1 MEVLPVQFH
10 NKVALVTGGGGGI
23 GRVTAVALAEAGAQ
37 VVVADVAVQAGE
49 ETARLIEDRGG
60 RSLFIQTDVT
70 QADQVQ
76 RMIDQT
82 VAHFGRLDCAFN
94 NAGIEGT
101 LARTADIAEA
111 EFDQLLAVNLKGVW
125 LCMKAEIQQMLRQG
139 GGAIVNTA
147 SVAGVVGAHSM
158 PIYSAT
164 KHGVVGLTRSAAVEY
179 TRSNIRVNAIAP
191 SFTRTPMAERAFAQ
205 FPRFEEAVIRSNPSR
220 RLAEAEEVAA
230 AVLWLFS
237 DAASFVTGMVMP
249 VDGGFTAQ

>member
-1 MEVLPVQFH
+1 MSELFD
-10 NKVALVTGGGGGI
+10 NKIALVTGGGGGI
-23 GRVTAVALAEAGAQ
+23 GRVTALALANAGAC
-37 VVVADVAVQAGE
+37 VVVADIASEAGE
-49 ETARLIEDRGG
+49 QTAHLIQDSGG

-70 QADQVQ
+70 QSNQVQ
-76 RMIDQT
+76 RLIDET
-82 VAHFGRLDCAFN
+82 VAQFGRLDCAFN
-94 NAGIEGT
+94 NAGIEGS
-101 LARTADIAEA
+101 LMRTADIHED

-125 LCMKAEIQQMLRQG
+125 LCMKAEIKQMLQQG

-147 SVAGVVGAHSM
+147 SVAGVTGAHSM

-179 TRSNIRVNAIAP
+179 TRSNIRVNAVAP

-220 RLAEAEEVAA
+220 RLAEPQEVAA
-230 AVLWLFS
+230 AVLWLLS
-237 DAASFVTGMVMP
+237 DATSFVTGTILA

>member
-1 MEVLPVQFH
+1 MNELSVQLH

-23 GRVTAVALAEAGAQ
+23 GRVTALALAEAGAC
-37 VVVADVAVQAGE
+37 VVVADVAIKAGE
-49 ETARLIEDRGG
+49 ETVRLIHDTGG
-60 RSLFIQTDVT
+60 RTLFIQTDVSRS
-70 QADQVQ
+70 DQVQ
-76 RMIDQT
+76 HLIDET
-82 VAHFGRLDCAFN
+82 VIRFGRLDCAFN
-94 NAGIEGT
+94 NAGIEGS

-125 LCMKAEIQQMLRQG
+125 LCMRAEIQQMLRQG

-158 PIYSAT
+158 PAYSAT
-164 KHGVVGLTRSAAVEY
+164 KHGVVGLTRSAAIEY

-205 FPRFEEAVIRSNPSR
+205 FPRFEEAVIRANPSR
-220 RLAEAEEVAA
+220 RLGEPEEVAA
-230 AVLWLFS
+230 AVVWLLS
-237 DAASFVTGMVMP
+237 DAASFVTGVTLP